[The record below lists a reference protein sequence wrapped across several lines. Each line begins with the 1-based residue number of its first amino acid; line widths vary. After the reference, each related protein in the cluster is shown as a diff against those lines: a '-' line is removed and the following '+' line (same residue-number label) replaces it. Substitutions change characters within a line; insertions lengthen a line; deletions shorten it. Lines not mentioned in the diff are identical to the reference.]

1 MGILLSI
8 YDLFKPS
15 PVTPILSPVTLSNFS
30 SSTPGLTSD
39 SFQSFPP
46 DCIPDVLKFL
56 DDDLDALYS
65 CLFVNRLWCRMTI
78 PILWSNPFRFGFH
91 EKSAHLIHIY
101 ISCLPEN
108 HLNHLIKKVNLNL
121 PRLFKPIFNYPKY
134 LKIFQ
139 DDQFIFAIRKWL
151 SIIEGSNDLYQC
163 KNVLLVHNLL
173 SNYIFNNCV
182 GISDLYSGDE
192 DLSFPYYVNDI
203 SSFTGI
209 ERSLVK
215 LNKFGYIFKSHN
227 WNSSK
232 SDYQSKIICNLFNL
246 LSNNSFNI
254 KNLYFNISHSYEE
267 NGDLIGVVKS
277 MVDLIESQN
286 NLQYLSFYEF
296 WSPLDSLKIFNSLKS
311 QSSTL
316 RYLCFKDLSQLNH
329 LLPILSFLKNLET
342 LHLDNCCLENYDSSN
357 SILKVLGSSKIKNL
371 YCRDDRPNAN
381 VEKFIK
387 PIIESSNINLKT
399 ISLDLI
405 SNSLIDVINFNCPN
419 LTHLSLS
426 ILTTRNIQNL
436 IYQENPQFLLLNS
449 LINLLN
455 SLKYLKHLHLHIDVL
470 LSIFQ
475 SNDDFL
481 RFSKSLPSSLL
492 YFGIDFEITSKRLGN
507 LLKECPASLKIL
519 SFQRALDLNDEC
531 LKVLINYAKINS
543 NFRELR
549 IDIDFDLPNFSKD
562 LLEKA
567 QNYIPIID
575 KALPET

>member
-46 DCIPDVLKFL
+46 DCIPDEMAINNRRLKR
-56 DDDLDALYS
+56 S
-65 CLFVNRLWCRMTI
+65 I
-78 PILWSNPFRFGFH
+78 P
-91 EKSAHLIHIY
+91 
-101 ISCLPEN
+101 
-108 HLNHLIKKVNLNL
+108 V
-121 PRLFKPIFNYPKY
+121 
-134 LKIFQ
+134 
-139 DDQFIFAIRKWL
+139 
-151 SIIEGSNDLYQC
+151 
-163 KNVLLVHNLL
+163 
-173 SNYIFNNCV
+173 
-182 GISDLYSGDE
+182 GDE

-227 WNSSK
+227 WNK
-232 SDYQSKIICNLFNL
+232 
-246 LSNNSFNI
+246 
-254 KNLYFNISHSYEE
+254 